1 MTRAI
6 NQVDIPAPTR
16 WQRAH
21 QWLKAMAE
29 ANPGIMFQAII
40 GDYVITAECD
50 REEDTMAF
58 LYRELGKQMK
68 KLRSNGASD
77 FKGLTDAAEEAL
89 ASVQHATHY
98 RDTPLVWSNGPSAGS
113 NGVEAALET
122 PPEPDSIKGLYL
134 D

>member
-21 QWLKAMAE
+21 EWLKNMAE

-50 REEDTMAF
+50 TEENIMAF

-77 FKGLTDAAEEAL
+77 FNALADAAEEAL
-89 ASVQHATHY
+89 ASVQHVGHKE
-98 RDTPLVWSNGPSAGS
+98 TPPVWSNGASAGS
-113 NGVEAALET
+113 NGVVAALET
-122 PPEPDSIKGLYL
+122 PPEPDSIKGLYV